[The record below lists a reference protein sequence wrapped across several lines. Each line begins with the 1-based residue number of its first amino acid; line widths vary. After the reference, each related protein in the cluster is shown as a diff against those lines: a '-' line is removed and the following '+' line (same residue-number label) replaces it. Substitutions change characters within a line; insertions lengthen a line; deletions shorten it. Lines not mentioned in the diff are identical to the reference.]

1 MNEENKTQQ
10 DNEVVDV
17 MGFGGE
23 GLAQKAKDPKAAVK
37 KLLAYL
43 APHKIAIGI
52 AIISAILSTAIA
64 VIGPRLLGRVTTALV
79 EGIVAYFFG
88 AGLFID
94 FSYMLAIIFWLIVLY
109 IISSGCNFV
118 QQMIM
123 ARISVK
129 VTYKLRAEIS
139 EKMHRL
145 PINYYDTRSQ
155 GDILS
160 RITNDIDTISQTL
173 NQNLTQLI
181 SAVTTIVGVLVM
193 MLTISPL
200 MTGASV
206 LVIPPAMLIMMV
218 VLKKSYVYFGAQQ
231 EALGNVSGV
240 VEETYG
246 GHSIVCSYNGEEDAL
261 EKFTEH
267 NKKLRAASW
276 KAQFM
281 TNIVEPIFTFVGN
294 LGYVLVCVL
303 GGWLVVQRSITIGDV
318 QAFVQY
324 IQTFTQPLGELGAAS
339 NMMQGTIAAAERVFE
354 FLEEEEESP
363 EIGESAETEEE
374 SLETEESADTADSE
388 NILTAPHG
396 RVSFQNVRFGYD
408 PEKIVLN
415 DFSAEVEPGQ
425 TVAIVGPTGAGKTTV
440 VKLLMRFYELNS
452 GKILID
458 GIDSTDYTRD
468 KLREIFGMVLQD
480 TWIYN
485 ATIMDNIR
493 YGSPDATDEEVIA
506 AAKAAHCHKFIK
518 SLPGGYNMMLN
529 EEASNISAGQK
540 QLFTIARVIL
550 KNPAILILDEA
561 TSSIDT
567 RTEILIQRTM
577 RELMKGRTSFVIAHR
592 LSTIR
597 NADII
602 LVMKDGDIIEK
613 GSHDELLDAKGFYAD
628 LYNSQFTDGVVE
640 DEEVLVS

>member
-1 MNEENKTQQ
+1 MSEEYKAQQ
-10 DNEVVDV
+10 GGGDAADM
-17 MGFGGE
+17 MGLGGE
-23 GLAQKAKDPKAAVK
+23 GLAQKAKDPKAAIR

-43 APHKIAIGI
+43 APHKVAISIAM
-52 AIISAILSTAIA
+52 ISAVLSTAFA

-79 EGIVAYFFG
+79 DGLLAHIFG
-88 AGLFID
+88 TGLLTN
-94 FSYMLAIIFWLIVLY
+94 FSYMLTIITWLIVLY
-109 IISSGCNFV
+109 IISAACNFA
-118 QQMIM
+118 QEILM
-123 ARISVK
+123 ARVSMK

-145 PINYYDTRSQ
+145 PINYYDTHAQ
-155 GDILS
+155 GEVLS
-160 RITNDIDTISQTL
+160 RVTNDVDTISQTL

-181 SAVTTIVGVLVM
+181 SAVTTLVGVLVM

-200 MTGASV
+200 MTGAAI
-206 LVIPPAMLIMMV
+206 LVIPPSMLIMMV
-218 VLKKSYVYFGAQQ
+218 VLKKSYVYFGTQQ
-231 EALGNVSGV
+231 EALGAVSGV
-240 VEETYG
+240 VEETYS
-246 GHSIVCSYNGEEDAL
+246 GHNIVCSYNGEEDAL
-261 EKFTEH
+261 EKFRKHDKT
-267 NKKLRAASW
+267 LRAASW

-303 GGWLVVQRSITIGDV
+303 GGWLVVQRAITIGDV

-354 FLEEEEESP
+354 FLDEEEEIP
-363 EIGESAETEEE
+363 ETEK
-374 SLETEESADTADSE
+374 SAFVVDS
-388 NILTAPHG
+388 TGAPIIPQG

-408 PEKIVLN
+408 PEKIIIN
-415 DFSAEVEPGQ
+415 DFSAEIEPGQ

-440 VKLLMRFYELNS
+440 VKLLMRFYELNG

-458 GIDSTDYTRD
+458 GIDATDFTRNE
-468 KLREIFGMVLQD
+468 LRSIFGMVLQD

-506 AAKAAHCHKFIK
+506 AAKAAYCHKFIK
-518 SLPGGYNMMLN
+518 SLPGGYQMMLN

-567 RTEILIQRTM
+567 RTEILIQKTM

-613 GSHDELLDAKGFYAD
+613 GSHDELIAEQGFYAD
-628 LYNSQFTDGVVE
+628 LYNSQFTEGVVE
-640 DEEVLVS
+640 EEEAQAAS